1 VHVSSSSRV
10 SDHCSQYALSDS
22 KDPAFRGTCTQD
34 HDLICNRCEDLKAVL
49 SDTQKSIQESC
60 FECHYDKEDALHRFQ
75 EATQLWKSHQLR
87 LVNQDNARIDVIE
100 CLDDSKVLLVQDWA
114 MKFLPRQYRE
124 SQGEWFAKKGISWHI
139 TVAIRKKESELET
152 QAFVHV
158 VEKCIQDSPC
168 VVQLMEHVLSTLK
181 REHPEIKSAFYRQD
195 NAGCY
200 HAANTI
206 LACKDISQRSGIFI
220 QQLDFSDPQGGKGA
234 CDRFAATMKNHVR
247 SFVNEGN
254 DVLTAEQFL
263 SALTSRGGVSG
274 ARVSLVQG
282 NSSSKTNVKWPGI
295 SKLNNFELSS
305 DRVRV
310 WRAYQVGEG
319 KFFPW
324 SEFEGTEYPISSMTN
339 ATFSNGDFR
348 PIKTRKKKHEVQ
360 QETLADV
367 DSEEEEEETE
377 GTASGRLFSCPNEG
391 CVRVYTRY
399 GSMVNHVTYGKCD
412 FREER
417 ESVMDTAKV
426 LYSKK
431 LWVCDGRISATANVH
446 CNQATSSGLHKNEEE
461 GWALKSIKKN
471 KPFSDKQK
479 KFLEEKF
486 MVGETTGRKLD
497 PVTVARE
504 MKTARQDGNG
514 ERLFSSSEVLTATQI
529 QSFFSRRAR
538 CGRFS
543 ENDPENQEAVQV
555 EEELEDFRRDVIEQV
570 QPRHPIMYD
579 VHNLCDLVA
588 SGKLKKLTLPKL
600 KEICSAFELNLPE
613 ERKKAPF
620 VDALTKLVKNCS
632 CWSS

>member
-1 VHVSSSSRV
+1 
-10 SDHCSQYALSDS
+10 
-22 KDPAFRGTCTQD
+22 
-34 HDLICNRCEDLKAVL
+34 
-49 SDTQKSIQESC
+49 
-60 FECHYDKEDALHRFQ
+60 
-75 EATQLWKSHQLR
+75 
-87 LVNQDNARIDVIE
+87 
-100 CLDDSKVLLVQDWA
+100 
-114 MKFLPRQYRE
+114 
-124 SQGEWFAKKGISWHI
+124 
-139 TVAIRKKESELET
+139 
-152 QAFVHV
+152 
-158 VEKCIQDSPC
+158 
-168 VVQLMEHVLSTLK
+168 
-181 REHPEIKSAFYRQD
+181 
-195 NAGCY
+195 
-200 HAANTI
+200 
-206 LACKDISQRSGIFI
+206 
-220 QQLDFSDPQGGKGA
+220 
-234 CDRFAATMKNHVR
+234 
-247 SFVNEGN
+247 
-254 DVLTAEQFL
+254 
-263 SALTSRGGVSG
+263 
-274 ARVSLVQG
+274 
-282 NSSSKTNVKWPGI
+282 
-295 SKLNNFELSS
+295 
-305 DRVRV
+305 
-310 WRAYQVGEG
+310 
-319 KFFPW
+319 
-324 SEFEGTEYPISSMTN
+324 MTN

-360 QETLADV
+360 QETLAKV
-367 DSEEEEEETE
+367 DTEEEEEEEETE

-431 LWVCDGRISATANVH
+431 LWVSDGRISATANVH
-446 CNQATSSGLHKNEEE
+446 CNQATSSGLHQNEEE